1 MAPSS
6 RVSGR
11 PWIAQGRSCRCRY
24 CFPQVGV
31 ALVTLPI
38 WVLQLQIW
46 DTAGQERFRT
56 ITQSYYRSANGA
68 ILAYDITKRS
78 TFLSVPHWI
87 EDVRKYAGSSIVQ
100 LLIGNKSDLAELREV
115 QLAEAQSLA
124 EHYDILCAIET
135 SAKDSSN
142 VEEAFVR
149 VATELIMR
157 HGGPMFSEKNTDL
170 IQLDSKDIGESWGCG
185 C

>member
-38 WVLQLQIW
+38 WVLQIW